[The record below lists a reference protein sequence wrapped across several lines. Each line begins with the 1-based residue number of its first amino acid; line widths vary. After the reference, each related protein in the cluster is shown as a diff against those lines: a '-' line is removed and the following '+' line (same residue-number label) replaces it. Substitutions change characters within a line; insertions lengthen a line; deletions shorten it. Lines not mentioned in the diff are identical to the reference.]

1 MSWSTERAKDIK
13 GYLLFKCCWQNHW
26 ATPAYTADGN
36 DSTCAVELSA
46 KQMQTGIER
55 EYGKGKT
62 LEQMFDTKYVQL
74 TSALAQAALVMTR
87 TIMTGF

>member
-1 MSWSTERAKDIK
+1 
-13 GYLLFKCCWQNHW
+13 
-26 ATPAYTADGN
+26 
-36 DSTCAVELSA
+36 
-46 KQMQTGIER
+46 MQTGIER